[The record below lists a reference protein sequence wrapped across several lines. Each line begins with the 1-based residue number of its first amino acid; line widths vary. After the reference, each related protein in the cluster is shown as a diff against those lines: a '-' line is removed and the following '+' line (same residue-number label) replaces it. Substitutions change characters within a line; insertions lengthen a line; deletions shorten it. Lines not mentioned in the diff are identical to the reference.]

1 MARSHPT
8 IKVVEFPKTPKQEYQ
23 KKHIQLKLVTNSNSN
38 EALMG
43 KTVQQRGG
51 ETSNFTQIKKT
62 LKNIQQRYQTVQ
74 S

>member
-1 MARSHPT
+1 MIARSQPT
-8 IKVVEFPKTPKQEYQ
+8 IKFVELPKTTKQELQ
-23 KKHIQLKLVTNSNSN
+23 KKHIQLKLITNSN

-43 KTVQQRGG
+43 KTIQQKG